1 MNTEP
6 DYTYRRPVTNIDAA
20 ELAESQPMVEHLTV
34 TEFMQRI
41 PHPNRWHLDDI
52 NRFGDKVGWTARSI
66 QLARMMVQSPSLGLI
81 QVFPV
86 PLLQRI
92 YTILAPQFNWPTL
105 PAVLEARKAAG
116 LHQANERIAQHLQGL
131 AIVAD
136 PEVQQ
141 HIAVVLEYL
150 AQQRTPRS

>member
-1 MNTEP
+1 MNTTPEP
-6 DYTYRRPVTNIDAA
+6 DYTYRRPVTHIDAA

-52 NRFGDKVGWTARSI
+52 NRFGDKVGWTAQSI

-81 QVFPV
+81 RVFPV

-92 YTILAPQFNWPTL
+92 YTILAPQFNWPPL
-105 PAVLEARKAAG
+105 PAAALEAR
-116 LHQANERIAQHLQGL
+116 QAQMDEKLAQHLQAL
-131 AIVAD
+131 LPMAEPAAKRSITD
-136 PEVQQ
+136 
-141 HIAVVLEYL
+141 VLEL
-150 AQQRTPRS
+150 LVRRREP